1 MKCEGNTN
9 CNLKKESITLLKNE
23 WFSDEFDDLKKA
35 KYYYGSIEIS
45 EEDEYLGDN
54 YNSYVNDFNE
64 YIENIWDCDSL
75 EELAN
80 VLNSRS
86 EYSNGFFKI
95 EKI

>member
-1 MKCEGNTN
+1 MKYEENTN
-9 CNLKKESITLLKNE
+9 RNLTEESITLLKNE
-23 WFSDEFDDLKKA
+23 WFSDEFDDLQKA
-35 KYYYGSIEIS
+35 KHYYGNIEIS
-45 EEDEYLGDN
+45 EEDEYLGDD

-64 YIENIWDCDSL
+64 YIENIWNCDSL

-86 EYSNGFFKI
+86 EYSNGLFKI